1 MSNISLLLL
10 CALSLLFSKESA
22 YAEFVRM
29 TKMRKEFNRF
39 FFHFGQLPVV
49 LGFDTIPFM
58 SPSVFDVWNKADST
72 R

>member
-1 MSNISLLLL
+1 
-10 CALSLLFSKESA
+10 
-22 YAEFVRM
+22 
-29 TKMRKEFNRF
+29 MRKEFNV

-72 R
+72 HWDTQMMDLQSN